1 MAGCYIGGAALNI
14 PVFIDGFISSVAA
27 LIAIR
32 LVPEC
37 APYLFPSHCSNEPA
51 GHLILDAIGKEPYIL
66 ANMCLGEGTGA
77 AAAMSLYDMG
87 LAVYRQMGTFEDIHV
102 TQYENY
108 AKKQAEK

>member
-1 MAGCYIGGAALNI
+1 MIQAG
-14 PVFIDGFISSVAA
+14 
-27 LIAIR
+27 
-32 LVPEC
+32 
-37 APYLFPSHCSNEPA
+37 
-51 GHLILDAIGKEPYIL
+51 
-66 ANMCLGEGTGA
+66 MCLGEGTGA